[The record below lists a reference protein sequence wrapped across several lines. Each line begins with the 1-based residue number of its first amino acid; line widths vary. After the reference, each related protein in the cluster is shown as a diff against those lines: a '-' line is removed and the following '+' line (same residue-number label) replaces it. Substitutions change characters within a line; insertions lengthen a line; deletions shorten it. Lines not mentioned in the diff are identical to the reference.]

1 MKGTMRKIALY
12 AAGMSALALIL
23 LAQSAMANEDWQYS
37 SSWSASHAL
46 SEKAGISFL
55 AEMYA
60 RDDMSDDYVYD
71 EYVGYSYVLC
81 HGLSALAQGYF
92 ESVEGAAGIWDGTRA
107 LVIAPVYKTA
117 IPRLGTVQAQARFFW
132 KATDGGEWDYCRP
145 RVDMTRSAG
154 SWSLYLL
161 DEMRVDLS
169 GRRAEDFYRNRVFAM
184 VSRQLAKSF
193 SLGVGY
199 VRQSDRGQGDW
210 ESFNV
215 LQTLV
220 HWKF

>member
-1 MKGTMRKIALY
+1 MRKIARY
-12 AAGMSALALIL
+12 AAGMSVLASML
-23 LAQSAMANEDWQYS
+23 LARSATANEDWQYW

-60 RDDMSDDYVYD
+60 RNDMSDDYVYD
-71 EYVGYSYVLC
+71 EYVGYSHVLW
-81 HGLSALAQGYF
+81 HGFSALAQGYF
-92 ESVEGAAGIWDGTRA
+92 ESVEGATGTWDGTRS

-117 IPRLGTVQAQARFFW
+117 IPRLGIVQAQARFFW

-145 RVDMTRSAG
+145 RADVTRSAG
-154 SWSLYLL
+154 SWSLYLS

-169 GRRAEDFYRNRVFAM
+169 GRRSEDFYRNRVFAT
-184 VSRQLAKSF
+184 VSRQLAKSL

-199 VRQSDRGQGDW
+199 VRQSDKVRGDW

-220 HWKF
+220 HWRF